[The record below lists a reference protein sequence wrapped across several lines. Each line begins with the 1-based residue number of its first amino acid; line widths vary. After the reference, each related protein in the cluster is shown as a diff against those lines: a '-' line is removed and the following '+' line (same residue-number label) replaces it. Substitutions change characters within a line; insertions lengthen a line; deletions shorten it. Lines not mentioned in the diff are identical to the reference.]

1 MNALRGYEQSRRDDL
16 ESIGYVLVYFLKG
29 RLPWQG
35 LRIGTDDNKYRI
47 IYEKKRDT
55 SIAELCEDLPYEI
68 NVYIK
73 YVRELTFEEEPD
85 YVYLRSL
92 FANIMHKFKLEY
104 DFQFDWVKQKLIE
117 KSSDKEY
124 ILLI

>member
-1 MNALRGYEQSRRDDL
+1 LNALRGYEQSRRDDL